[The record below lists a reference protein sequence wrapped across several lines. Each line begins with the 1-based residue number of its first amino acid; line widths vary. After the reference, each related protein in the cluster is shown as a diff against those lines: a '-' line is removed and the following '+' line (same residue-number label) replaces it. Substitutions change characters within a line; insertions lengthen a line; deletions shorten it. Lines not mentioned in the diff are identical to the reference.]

1 MFTSSRIHQLQRL
14 CTAAEM
20 MEMERHAIQEV
31 GISGLILMENAAR
44 SVADW
49 VEEHCLQQKEEAKI
63 VVCCGKGNNGGDG
76 FAIARLLKNRN
87 YNVIVVD
94 AGPAKT
100 KDAKLN
106 QNLWRQFGNS
116 VSYTESADRSPARSI
131 VAEADIIID
140 SIFGT
145 GLERPITGKFREWI
159 EYINTNTLAVK
170 IGVDLP
176 SGVHSDQ
183 GQRMGVAVECQYT
196 LTFQVGKQGCFQ
208 YPGAQNAG
216 KVVVKDISIP
226 PYWSKE
232 ALPVYLLT
240 RSFIQQLLPA
250 KVVDAHKGTYGHL
263 LTICGSSG
271 MAGAVLLVS
280 FAAIKNGSGLVS
292 ACVPLALRDAFLGQC
307 PELMTLSPGGESP
320 HHFVSS
326 HATFVASEIEKRD
339 AAVLGCGLGQA
350 PETVKFVRQLV
361 ASTSKPLLIDADGLN
376 CLDSKLLKK
385 RSASTIITPHPREL
399 SRLCGL
405 TTADIQKN
413 RIEITRKYALEW
425 EVVLLLKG
433 AHTVIGDA
441 DGSVFINPTGHEGMA
456 TGGSGDVLSGII
468 GSFLTQQC
476 SPLQATLLGAYLHG
490 AAGDCLKPFLASSYL
505 SATNLIHSLN
515 EARLLLEHPS

>member
-1 MFTSSRIHQLQRL
+1 
-14 CTAAEM
+14 
-20 MEMERHAIQEV
+20 
-31 GISGLILMENAAR
+31 
-44 SVADW
+44 
-49 VEEHCLQQKEEAKI
+49 
-63 VVCCGKGNNGGDG
+63 
-76 FAIARLLKNRN
+76 
-87 YNVIVVD
+87 
-94 AGPAKT
+94 
-100 KDAKLN
+100 
-106 QNLWRQFGNS
+106 
-116 VSYTESADRSPARSI
+116 
-131 VAEADIIID
+131 
-140 SIFGT
+140 
-145 GLERPITGKFREWI
+145 
-159 EYINTNTLAVK
+159 
-170 IGVDLP
+170 
-176 SGVHSDQ
+176 
-183 GQRMGVAVECQYT
+183 
-196 LTFQVGKQGCFQ
+196 
-208 YPGAQNAG
+208 
-216 KVVVKDISIP
+216 
-226 PYWSKE
+226 
-232 ALPVYLLT
+232 
-240 RSFIQQLLPA
+240 
-250 KVVDAHKGTYGHL
+250 
-263 LTICGSSG
+263 
-271 MAGAVLLVS
+271 
-280 FAAIKNGSGLVS
+280 
-292 ACVPLALRDAFLGQC
+292 
-307 PELMTLSPGGESP
+307 MTLSPGGESP

-405 TTADIQKN
+405 TTAEIQKN

-490 AAGDCLKPFLASSYL
+490 AAGDCLKPYLASSYL

-515 EARLLLEHPS
+515 DARLLLEHPS